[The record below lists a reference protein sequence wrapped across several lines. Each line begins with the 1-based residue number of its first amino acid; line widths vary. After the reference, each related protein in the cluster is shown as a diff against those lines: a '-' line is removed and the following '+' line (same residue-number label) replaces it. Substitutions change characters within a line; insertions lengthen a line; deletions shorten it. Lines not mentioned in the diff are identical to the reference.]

1 MNTPKHPI
9 RSILLFTLL
18 CAALIGGAW
27 RFLGGAQTSATLA
40 LADLALQPGDLSD
53 TGQLL
58 GSAATNADDPSHPL
72 NRQQT
77 IVTDPQD
84 LATLLA
90 YEEAYKTEAVDVDTA
105 TQTVRAVVG
114 AYLYR
119 YADDAQTNAAQQILL
134 DRLVQVDQAT
144 VLEGTAQTG
153 QKLQLNSGQGTV
165 VNLFV
170 DARDRVLTLLV
181 LEGLPTAETQQL
193 FDQTVSRL
201 QSRRVR

>member
-1 MNTPKHPI
+1 MNTPKHSI
-9 RSILLFTLL
+9 RSILLFALV

-27 RFLGGAQTSATLA
+27 RFLGGAQASATLS

-53 TGQLL
+53 TAQLL
-58 GSAATNADDPSHPL
+58 GSVATNADDPSHPL
-72 NRQQT
+72 NRQQA

-90 YEEAYKTEAVDVDTA
+90 YEEAYKAEAVDVDA
-105 TQTVRAVVG
+105 TQAVRAVVG

-119 YADDAQTNAAQQILL
+119 YADQAQASAAQQILL
-134 DRLVQVDQAT
+134 ERLVQVDQAT
-144 VLEGTAQTG
+144 VLGGTPQTG